1 MAPHKARHGKKTD
14 PTPVLKR
21 ALHLPCIG
29 LFDKT
34 LTDEAIF
41 PSRRAADILGCSRLR
56 IGVKK
61 GIKTAQFHCLA
72 N

>member
-1 MAPHKARHGKKTD
+1 MAPHKVRCGKKTD

-21 ALHLPCIG
+21 ALRLSCIG

-34 LTDEAIF
+34 LINEVIF
-41 PSRRAADILGCSRLR
+41 PSRKAADILGCSRLR